1 MRKGV
6 RESMKVSRRL
16 LVVLGLAA
24 FLVLLGA
31 AGVAKADP
39 APTKVLI
46 SQSAQYVNPSQINLQ
61 VTVSCTPGFG
71 YFVQAGV
78 VQPQGFFQ
86 LFGNGFANGLCTG
99 QQQKIVVPVFS
110 FGPGWQLGD
119 AVASVIA
126 CAASCDSA
134 TKAIHIV
141 L

>member
-6 RESMKVSRRL
+6 QESMKVSRRL

-24 FLVLLGA
+24 FLVPLGA

-46 SQSAQYVNPSQINLQ
+46 SQNARYVNPGQINLQ

-71 YFVQAGV
+71 YSVQAGV

-86 LFGNGFANGLCTG
+86 LFGSGFANGLCTG

-110 FGPGWQLGD
+110 FGWQLGD

-126 CAASCDSA
+126 CAASCDSV